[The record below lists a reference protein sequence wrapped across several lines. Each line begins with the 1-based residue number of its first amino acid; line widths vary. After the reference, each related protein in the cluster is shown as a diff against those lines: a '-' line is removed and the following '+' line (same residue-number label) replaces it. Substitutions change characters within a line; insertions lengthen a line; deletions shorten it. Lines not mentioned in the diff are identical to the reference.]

1 MKEKE
6 GHEYGRSSP
15 LNPIMKRGSQA
26 SILGRS
32 KRIKFFIFVY
42 LHIVVLLSKETE
54 GPLL

>member
-32 KRIKFFIFVY
+32 KRIKIFIFVY